1 MPDPQTPLTLDQP
14 QTHVYEPPHAIETE
28 VDGYIDGDW
37 FTKPGRRATEHP
49 WVWATVNKQH
59 RMFDISA
66 IKTAGMDAGEALK
79 VAGFLVDA
87 VRWATG
93 EIDRLNNES
102 AARVA
107 EQTAADNLAARTRM
121 VVQGAPDVTD
131 SPARQEDA
139 HEQDACGV

>member
-14 QTHVYEPPHAIETE
+14 QTHVYEPPHN
-28 VDGYIDGDW
+28 IDHEAEGLIDADW
-37 FTKPGRRATEHP
+37 FTKPGPRATEFP
-49 WVWATVNKQH
+49 WVWATIHTN
-59 RMFDISA
+59 RRTFDVSA
-66 IKTAGMDAGEALK
+66 LKTAGMDAGEALK

-121 VVQGAPDVTD
+121 VTQDAPDVTD
-131 SPARQEDA
+131 SPAP
-139 HEQDACGV
+139 HGCGTSQDASGV